1 MTESFES
8 KSGAPVRI
16 VIFGAGNRASKYLRY
31 ILDNPDKVHLVGI
44 VENNSLRCHRMARAA
59 GVPEKACFSDWDS
72 FFDARIEADA
82 VLICLPENIH
92 YEPAIKALQAG
103 YNILLEKP
111 IAPDEEQCRAI
122 ASEAASRGLIAGVC
136 HVLRYHPYFKK
147 IKEIVDSGRLGEIV
161 NITHRASVGVD
172 RTTHG
177 FVRGQWNREK
187 STNPMFISKCCH
199 DVDFIVWLTGSRAR
213 RVSSFG
219 SLRHFRSENAPT
231 GSASRCID
239 CSVEKDCPFSAVDLY
254 RNRRD
259 WISNFDVKDGET
271 LESVIERELAE
282 GPQGRCVYHCDNDVV
297 DHQIVSLE
305 MDNDV
310 TVNMSMD
317 CFTLRDNRQTHI
329 CLTHGEI
336 YGDERRIEVY
346 TFRGGLKEVYDFSRL
361 EGKPY
366 HAGADLRV
374 VEDFINAV
382 ADSNHK
388 ILTDIADSLESHQ
401 ICFDA
406 EKSRRTSQM
415 ITRS

>member
-1 MTESFES
+1 MTEPIES
-8 KSGAPVRI
+8 KSRGPVRI

-31 ILDNPDKVHLVGI
+31 ILDNPDKVKLVGI
-44 VENNSLRCHRMARAA
+44 VESNTLRCHRMALTA
-59 GVPEKACFSDWDS
+59 GVSEKSCFSDFDS
-72 FFDARIEADA
+72 FFASKVDADA

-92 YEPAIKALQAG
+92 YEPAIKALRAG

-111 IAPDEEQCRAI
+111 IAPTIEECRAI
-122 ASEAASRGLIAGVC
+122 ADEAVTRGLIAGVC
-136 HVLRYHPYFKK
+136 HVLRYHPYFEK

-161 NITHRASVGVD
+161 SITHRASVGVD

-187 STNPMFISKCCH
+187 LTNPMFISKCCH

-219 SLRHFRSENAPT
+219 SLRHFRSECAPE
-231 GSASRCID
+231 GSAARCID
-239 CSVEKDCPFSAVDLY
+239 CSIEKGCPFSAVDLY

-259 WISNFDVKDGET
+259 WISNFDVKEGET
-271 LESVIERELAE
+271 IDIVIERELAE
-282 GPQGRCVYHCDNDVV
+282 GRQGRCVYHCDNDVV
-297 DHQIVSLE
+297 DHQIVSIE
-305 MDNDV
+305 MENDV
-310 TVNMSMD
+310 TVNLSMD

-336 YGDERRIEVY
+336 YGDEHRIEVY
-346 TFRGGLKEVYDFSRL
+346 TFRGGLKEVYDFARL

-374 VEDFINAV
+374 VEDFIKAI
-382 ADSNHK
+382 ADSEHK

-406 EKSRRTSQM
+406 EKSRRTGTM
-415 ITRS
+415 ISR